1 MNEEEF
7 IAKLKETAG
16 LMQADGVEPDR
27 IQQFIDQKKN
37 EWSSRSVTEPEVV
50 EKTEATVEE
59 TAPVVVEKLE
69 DTGSQLEDTSLESPE
84 TIDDTELYV
93 EPEYFKTGFEG
104 VTAADAQAYLD
115 KSYSD
120 NPVESTVQ
128 PGLQGARSTPRARTN
143 DELVMEHIASGNSG
157 KIKEISDS
165 VTDDVVFENIL
176 EDYKDLDNQTVARGA
191 GMGSSNMVRESDGWD
206 EKTRA
211 KYDAWVSNGKN
222 FEGKFGEAVKRGEE
236 FTTAKEN
243 IKKNRLNTWAADL
256 PAKEQD
262 AYNAFNK
269 SISSVQEKKEE
280 YTNELI
286 NILTPQIAKIN
297 ETREKLNSGELLLG
311 QEALNNFE
319 LQENLVATR
328 VEKLQRN
335 IDSVLDF
342 KEEVDYVSREY
353 GFIQNSMQSAKMWG
367 TTILSGAVDFVE
379 NFELPAGSATMGY
392 GTKPIY
398 EAREA
403 AEEKEAEILE
413 TGTEAEKAAAL
424 AEKDNRS
431 EFSKF
436 LAEAVVEQQKDKE
449 LLFNKPMSLDELESF
464 AQLRYAAGD
473 VIEEQL
479 PNLVAMAVMPQNVA
493 VYGLG
498 AMGLTSRQGEFA
510 AEHERARQSNQEL
523 VKQYAETEDGFDR
536 AKILGTIQEN
546 TEVINKSDAAKMGTS
561 VLFGAAETLD
571 MFGQYAMIKSITNAK
586 RLLSPSKF
594 TYLGTLSQA
603 NTFAKDALVNQV
615 VEQTIN
621 VTQNIADVIFD
632 GQDKSIFENAKQ
644 VAFSTLVMN
653 SSLGGVKAASNASAI
668 VNNVIASKEER
679 LAEIVNFERQQ
690 QIKFDLKNTT
700 DKSVRKILN
709 QELKSLK
716 ERSVTARDITSA
728 NFLNLSEK
736 EQRRVFELDRESRK
750 IKKAYENAM
759 LQEGI
764 TESSKDIIRE
774 SFIADFDKAQA
785 EKRLILDS
793 ANKQKLPKG
802 IEGATGTGDF
812 LRAWNKN
819 NVSKAGLRAYNIKH
833 GFANKILGID
843 NDDFN
848 ALQEF
853 VKDPNSGE
861 NITIDNTELTRAEAT
876 EIFDS
881 QGKDEKGNFTEK
893 GKFSAKSKNVW
904 VFTDVAALDG
914 DGAVF
919 LHEYLHGYLNKKGI
933 SKDKF
938 GEIYSNLLNSIN
950 NSKELTDEQK
960 ITVKAKLAQY
970 ESLGAKDTVLGEE
983 LFAFILDVTADD
995 VLRSEQDKGY
1005 WTALGEQI
1013 KGLFTT
1019 DDGDMDLID
1028 LTRFKTADDVKKFVN
1043 DFQRAISKDESIST
1057 TSVGPIEESADD
1069 NLSSKVGDPIIA
1081 KFFEGKKKGEI
1092 SDADTFL
1099 VAQKF
1104 EIKAKSVA
1112 NSIWN
1117 QGYNLEQGYTKE
1129 DFITDL
1135 IYGVGANSVRGLAKG
1150 FDPNVGSFEGW
1161 VNTYLKERAKAILTK
1176 RVGKQA
1182 SQGAITID
1190 SPESMQI
1197 ASDEANFADADD
1209 IDTTSESLGVPNE
1222 LIVNSENVA
1231 RRALQKTEN
1240 VLLNEKN
1247 LNKTQKETQNIS
1259 ATTFNRRFETELTKS
1274 INNFIGKD
1282 TKNSKKFTE
1291 FINKNASVLSRL
1303 VVEHMQS
1310 AKGTGVTST
1319 WHIQPPSKQELVDY
1333 YTGKDLKV
1341 GMVTPKAPK
1350 GLTKEQISRAI
1361 STRKTKSLPSI
1372 IARQLAK
1379 ESKVTLKAQDPKA
1392 VLDFEN
1398 ATKTVFSSKVLN
1410 KLPVNTIN
1418 SIAGIL
1424 NSGISLENYLNNGK
1438 NWASYF
1444 SELGITNLIKEEFA
1458 GKKNGETAAQKVID
1472 SLVDEFDTAF
1482 KDLAENTKP
1491 TFTYQGKKYNIV
1503 EFIKDKILSEIG
1515 NESYKLSVEAFSG
1528 HALNT
1533 DLSDAAFVANIH
1545 KHLTN
1550 IGNIMGKEWF
1560 NRFMRAGLSAPSK
1573 IGNGQLKLVDG
1584 EFVFTEGNK
1593 GTNRFGLFENVDQVD
1608 NFINKMPP
1616 SKNNTWSV
1624 PPAEMTK
1631 PFHKWSKKAKADLDG
1646 TYAAIR
1652 KAGVED
1658 NKAMKQLVEAMAGYV
1673 DGKKVKNGIKVPINE
1688 TVAILQALSAN
1699 PKGLGRTA
1707 GILDFVPED
1716 TNKDYGQEGKY
1727 LLEHMT
1733 PALAMNLAALDFIHN
1748 KETNPQDYYDM
1759 LDRYRTAQL
1768 PKFYDDLVN
1777 EFYKDHMPFYF
1788 DPKTVSLVRYYNP
1801 EIGKAFDLRLKQIST
1816 GTIIDGNY
1824 FQDKAQQTKAK
1835 ADDKAVFEED
1845 TMSSKVLDA
1854 DFNNML
1860 ERVKGIKAE
1869 AVYSEDRAN
1878 KIASGKK
1885 GLKFFVPYSA
1895 EDFVGLIYPTL
1906 GKGKEGDRNLQW
1918 YKDNLLDPYAIAM
1931 SNFEKAKQ
1939 EAMRDWADLKKRIK
1953 STPAALGKDAVRGF
1967 SNEEA
1972 VRVYLWNEINAVPD
1986 TLAQKD
1992 VDALVKHIEGNK
2004 ALKDFANNVKK
2015 ILGEQGYPPPTGD
2028 WLAGTLTTDLI
2039 NNVNT
2044 VKRAEFLQQW
2054 KDNVDVVY
2062 SKDNMNKLKAIYGER
2077 YTEALE
2083 NILHRME
2090 TGRNRPGGGTRLE
2103 NQWLDWVNNSVGT
2116 VMFFNT
2122 RSALLQ
2128 TISSINFL
2136 NWSFNNPLMAAKAF
2150 ANQPQFWKDFSS
2162 LFNSDFLKQR
2172 RSGLKN
2178 DVNAD
2183 EIARAAASS
2192 TNKVKAAM
2200 AAILKAGFLPT
2211 QMADSFAIAIG
2222 GASFYRNRVN
2232 SLVKEGMTKE
2242 QAMEQAMIEFQETA
2256 EESQQSSRPDRVSM
2270 QQAGGLGRVVLAFAN
2285 TPMQYTRL
2293 TKKAALDL
2301 INGRGDWKTNMS
2313 KLLYYGA
2320 VQNIIFTA
2328 LQQAMFAM
2336 AFDDESDED
2345 EKEAMAKIAN
2355 GVADTLLRGT
2365 GVYGAAATTVKNI
2378 VLEAIKQQ
2386 KSKRTDYT
2394 KAALKSLT
2402 LSPPI
2407 DTKVR
2412 KLMSAA
2418 RAFTYKQSLKDMKT
2432 KGASVDNPAALAA
2445 GQVISAAANVP
2456 IDRFIIKARNIKGAL
2471 DQQNETWQQ
2480 IALALGYSEWQLG
2493 IEKDKSDEAKPIK
2506 YVNPRSKVR
2515 KGTTT
2520 KSRSRVR
2527 KPPTKRLD
2535 NGVAGVA
2542 NRDGTIEV
2550 DPNLSPVEHEKTVA
2564 HEEQHVKDMASGKL
2578 DYDDKYVY
2586 WNDAKYARVNGKI
2599 KYKGKSYIEG
2609 HKSLPWEKKA
2619 YAAEPSTSAVK
2630 RKLY

>member
-1 MNEEEF
+1 MNELEQIVQSMIDSGQPEENINAV
-7 IAKLKETAG
+7 IAEYQSQQEGKTNATA
-16 LMQADGVEPDR
+16 
-27 IQQFIDQKKN
+27 
-37 EWSSRSVTEPEVV
+37 
-50 EKTEATVEE
+50 EE
-59 TAPVVVEKLE
+59 TALVVAE
-69 DTGSQLEDTSLESPE
+69 DTDLQLEDGSSELAKTDES
-84 TIDDTELYV
+84 LYV

-104 VTAADAQAYLD
+104 VTVEDAKAYLD
-115 KSYSD
+115 KSYSE
-120 NPVESTVQ
+120 NPVEYGPAQ
-128 PGLQGARSTPRARTN
+128 PGLQGVRSTPRARTN
-143 DELVMEHIASGNSG
+143 DELVMEHIASGNQG

-165 VTDDVVFENIL
+165 VTDDVVFEKLL
-176 EDYKDLDNQTVARGA
+176 EDYKNLENQTIARGA
-191 GMGSSNMVRESDGWD
+191 GMGSANMVRESDGWD
-206 EKTRA
+206 KETRA
-211 KYDAWVSNGKN
+211 KYDAWVSNNK
-222 FEGKFGEAVKRGEE
+222 KFSGEFGDTVKRGEE
-236 FTTAKEN
+236 FQTAKEE
-243 IKKNRLNTWAADL
+243 IKQNRLNIWSADL
-256 PAKEQD
+256 SDKEQD

-269 SISSVQEKKEE
+269 TTESTQKTKEE
-280 YTNELI
+280 YTNELL
-286 NILTPQIAKIN
+286 NIVQPQVAFIN
-297 ETREKLNSGELLLG
+297 ETRDKLNRGELLLG
-311 QEALNNFE
+311 EEALKDFE
-319 LQENLVATR
+319 LKEDLVATR
-328 VEKLQRN
+328 VEKLQKN

-353 GFIQNSMQSAKMWG
+353 GFIQNSMQEAKMWG
-367 TTILSGAVDFVE
+367 TNFLSGAVDFVE
-379 NFELPAGSATMGY
+379 NIKLPAGSATMGY

-398 EAREA
+398 EAKEA
-403 AEEKEAEILE
+403 AEEKLSKILE

-424 AEKDNRS
+424 AEQDNRS
-431 EFSKF
+431 EFNKF
-436 LAEAVVEQQKDKE
+436 LSKAVVEQQKDKE
-449 LLFNKPMSLDELESF
+449 LLFNKPMSLGELESF

-498 AMGLTSRQGEFA
+498 AMGLTARQGEFA

-523 VKQYAETEDGFDR
+523 VRQYAETEDGFERD
-536 AKILGTIQEN
+536 KILSTIKEN
-546 TEVINKSDAAKMGTS
+546 TDIINKSDSAKAGTS
-561 VLFGAAETLD
+561 ILFGAAETLD
-571 MFGQYAMIKSITNAK
+571 MFGQYAMIKSIKNAK

-603 NTFAKDALVNQV
+603 NTFAKDALVNQAI
-615 VEQTIN
+615 EQTIN
-621 VTQNIADVIFD
+621 VTQNISDIVFD
-632 GQDKSIFENAKQ
+632 DQDKSIFENAEQ

-668 VNNVIASKEER
+668 VNNIIASKEER
-679 LAEIVNFERQQ
+679 LAEIANFERQQ

-716 ERSVTARDITSA
+716 EKSVTARDITSA

-736 EQRRVFELDRESRK
+736 EQRKVFELDRESRK
-750 IKKAYENAM
+750 IKKAYEAAM

-774 SFIADFDKAQA
+774 NFIADFDKAQA

-802 IEGATGTGDF
+802 VEGAAARGDF
-812 LRAWNKN
+812 MRVWNKN
-819 NVSKAGLRAYNIKH
+819 NVSKAGLKAYNIKH
-833 GFANKILGID
+833 GFANKILGVD

-876 EIFDS
+876 EIFES
-881 QGKDEKGNFTEK
+881 QSKDEKGNFTEK
-893 GKFSAKSKNVW
+893 GKFSPKSKNVW
-904 VFTDVAALDG
+904 VFTDVAAQDG

-938 GEIYSNLLNSIN
+938 GEIKDNLVNSIN
-950 NSKELTDEQK
+950 NSKELTAEQK
-960 ITVKAKLAQY
+960 IIVLAKLDQY
-970 ESLGAKDTVLGEE
+970 KSLGAKDNVLGEE

-1013 KGLFTT
+1013 KGLLTT

-1043 DFQRAISKDESIST
+1043 DFQRAVIKDESIST
-1057 TSVGPIEESADD
+1057 TSVGPIEESAESDF
-1069 NLSSKVGDPIIA
+1069 SSKVGDPTIA

-1092 SDADTFL
+1092 SDSNAIV

-1104 EIKAKSVA
+1104 ENKAKKVA
-1112 NSIWN
+1112 NSMWN
-1117 QGYNLEQGYTKE
+1117 QGYSLEQGYTKE

-1135 IYGVGANSVRGLAKG
+1135 MYADGANSVRGMAKISFEPG
-1150 FDPNVGSFEGW
+1150 VGSFEGF
-1161 VNTYLKERAKAILTK
+1161 VDLYLEERAKAILTK

-1197 ASDEANFADADD
+1197 PSDEANFADADD
-1209 IDTTSESLGVPNE
+1209 IDTTSESLGLPNE

-1259 ATTFNRRFETELTKS
+1259 AKTFNRRFETELTKS

-1282 TKNSKKFTE
+1282 TKDSKKFTE
-1291 FINKNASVLSRL
+1291 FINKNAPVLSRL

-1361 STRKTKSLPSI
+1361 STRKTKSLPAI

-1398 ATKTVFSSKVLN
+1398 ATKTIFSSKVLS
-1410 KLPVNTIN
+1410 KLPANAIN

-1424 NSGISLENYLNNGK
+1424 NSEISLEGYFNTNK
-1438 NWASYF
+1438 DWASYF
-1444 SELGITNLIKEEFA
+1444 SELGITKLIEEEFA
-1458 GKKNGETAAQKVID
+1458 GKRNGEKSAKKVIG
-1472 SLVDEFDTAF
+1472 SLVNEFNTAF

-1491 TFTYQGKKYNIV
+1491 TFTYQGKQYNIV

-1515 NESYKLSVEAFSG
+1515 NESYALSVKAFSG
-1528 HALNT
+1528 HDLTT

-1593 GTNRFGLFENVDQVD
+1593 GTNRFGFFENVDQVD
-1608 NFINKMPP
+1608 DFINKMPP
-1616 SKNNTWSV
+1616 SKNNTWSA
-1624 PPAEMTK
+1624 PPAEMTN
-1631 PFHKWSKKAKADLDG
+1631 PFHKWSKKAKADLEG

-1777 EFYKDHMPFYF
+1777 KFYKDHMPFYF

-1824 FQDKAQQTKAK
+1824 FQDKAQQAKAK
-1835 ADDKAVFEED
+1835 ADDKAVFKED

-1854 DFNNML
+1854 DFNSML
-1860 ERVKGIKAE
+1860 ERVKGVKAE

-1906 GKGKEGDRNLQW
+1906 GKGKEGDRNMQW
-1918 YKDNLLDPYAIAM
+1918 YKDNLLDPYAIAI

-1939 EAMRDWADLKKRIK
+1939 EAMRDWSNLKRRIK
-1953 STPAALGKDAVRGF
+1953 STPAALGKEAVRGF

-1986 TLAQKD
+1986 TLAKKD
-1992 VDALVKHIEGNK
+1992 VDALVKHIEGDK

-2083 NILHRME
+2083 NMLYRME
-2090 TGRNRPGGGTRLE
+2090 TGRNRPSGGTRLE
-2103 NQWLDWVNNSVGT
+2103 SQWLDWVNNSVGT

-2150 ANQPQFWKDFSS
+2150 ANQPQFWKDFSL

-2183 EIARAAASS
+2183 EIAKAAASS

-2222 GASFYRNRVN
+2222 GASFYRNRVD
-2232 SLVKEGMTKE
+2232 SLVKEGMPKE
-2242 QAMEQAMIEFQETA
+2242 QAMQQAMMEFQETA

-2270 QQAGGLGRVVLAFAN
+2270 QQAGNLGRVILAFAN

-2301 INGRGDWKTNMS
+2301 ANGRGDWKTNMS

-2336 AFDDESDED
+2336 AFDDESDEE

-2355 GVADTLLRGT
+2355 GLADTLLRGT
-2365 GVYGAAATTVKNI
+2365 GVYGAAATTMKNI
-2378 VLEAIKQQ
+2378 ILEAIKQQ

-2456 IDRFIIKARNIKGAL
+2456 VDRFIIKARNIKGAL

-2480 IALALGYSEWQLG
+2480 IALALGYSDWQLG
-2493 IEKDKSDEAKPIK
+2493 IDKDKSKGIK
-2506 YVNPRSKVR
+2506 SKAQQMKELKEKNPRAYKR
-2515 KGTTT
+2515 LKAKERREKKKAKRLK
-2520 KSRSRVR
+2520 KS
-2527 KPPTKRLD
+2527 PTKKLER
-2535 NGVAGVA
+2535 GVAGRA
-2542 NRDGTIEV
+2542 NNDGTIEI
-2550 DPNLSPVEHEKTVA
+2550 DPNLSPVEREKTIA
-2564 HEEQHVKDMASGKL
+2564 HEEQHMKDMKAGKL
-2578 DYDDKYVY
+2578 NYDDDYVY
-2586 WNDAKYARVNGKI
+2586 WNDGKYERKNGKI

-2609 HKSLPWEKKA
+2609 HKDLPWEKKA
-2619 YAAEPSTSAVK
+2619 YAAEPSTAEAKK
-2630 RKLY
+2630 RTKLYA